1 MMRVFIT
8 GATGFVGSAIV
19 RELIDAGH
27 EVLGLAR
34 SDEAAAALAAAGAA
48 VHRGSL
54 DDLDS
59 LRRGAAAADGVIHA
73 AFIHNYSDLTAA
85 GETDRLAVE
94 AMGAELA
101 HSGRPL
107 IVTSVIGH
115 LTPGQLGTEESVP
128 DTGSSAK
135 HRAASEEAALAL
147 ASQGVR
153 ASVLRLPLS
162 VHGDGDTGFVPGLI
176 QIARNTGISAYVG
189 DGLNRWPAVH
199 RLDAAQLYRLAL
211 ETAPAGTILHAIGD
225 EGVTIR
231 DIAGVIGRRLGLP
244 VGSVPPEGAAEHFGW
259 LTHFVAMD
267 IPASGAKTQE
277 QLAWHPVHQ
286 ALLPDLDREQYFKVN
301 THGNG

>member
-1 MMRVFIT
+1 MRVFVT

-34 SDEAAAALAAAGAA
+34 SDEAAATLTAAGAA

-73 AFIHNYSDLTAA
+73 AFIHNYADLTAA
-85 GETDRLAVE
+85 GVTDKLAVE

-107 IVTSVIGH
+107 VVTSVIGH
-115 LTPGQLGTEESVP
+115 LTPGQLGTEASVP
-128 DTGSSAK
+128 NSSSPGK
-135 HRAASEEAALAL
+135 HRAATEEAALAL

-153 ASVLRLPLS
+153 VSVVRLPLS

-176 QIARNTGISAYVG
+176 QIARTKGVSAYVG
-189 DGLNRWPAVH
+189 DGANRWPAVH

-211 ETAPAGTILHAIGD
+211 EAAPAGTTLHAISD
-225 EGVTIR
+225 EGVPIR
-231 DIAGVIGRRLGLP
+231 DMAGVIGRRLGLP
-244 VGSVPPEGAAEHFGW
+244 VVSVPPEEAAEHFGW
-259 LTHFVAMD
+259 LTHFVSMD
-267 IPASGAKTQE
+267 IPASGTWTQE
-277 QLAWHPVHQ
+277 QLGWRPVHP
-286 ALLPDLDREQYFKVN
+286 ALLPDLDREQYF
-301 THGNG
+301 TRR